1 MPLYE
6 MLKQHKA
13 NSHYCH
19 RFCSMAGAESAPRAP
34 SPVLPDRVVQDDFQ
48 GKHVSWPEDTYQQ
61 RRDASF
67 TKSASEPRFFS
78 PPAPLPAQH
87 LRAECGGRMRQA
99 GTCFP
104 RHTPISRQGW
114 THRDARLASTD
125 SDNLSGPADCHNA
138 GPWHLVTRRQHWQ
151 SKSNPR
157 HVAGMLF
164 SCAICTGSR

>member
-1 MPLYE
+1 MKCLSST
-6 MLKQHKA
+6 KQTHIIA
-13 NSHYCH
+13 TN
-19 RFCSMAGAESAPRAP
+19 SAPWREPSLHPGHPAP
-34 SPVLPDRVVQDDFQ
+34 CYQIVWFKTTSKENTFPGLKTRTNRGEMQILPNLPQS
-48 GKHVSWPEDTYQQ
+48 H
-61 RRDASF
+61 A
-67 TKSASEPRFFS
+67 FS
-78 PPAPLPAQH
+78 PRLPPLPTQH

-104 RHTPISRQGW
+104 RHMPISRQGW

-138 GPWHLVTRRQHWQ
+138 GPWHLVTRRQHRQ

-164 SCAICTGSR
+164 SCAICTGSW